1 MSQFFTMSFGFVV
14 MAALVDIMA
23 NMALTRSKGFKY
35 KGWGHCGDCVGTDS
49 IHAVGTSGERDRL
62 SHCLCLLG
70 CDRYLGYR
78 SGWSLA
84 V

>member
-35 KGWGHCGDCVGTDS
+35 KGWGIAAIVLVLT
-49 IHAVGTSGERDRL
+49 AFT
-62 SHCLCLLG
+62 LL
-70 CDRYLGYR
+70 
-78 SGWSLA
+78 A
-84 V
+84 